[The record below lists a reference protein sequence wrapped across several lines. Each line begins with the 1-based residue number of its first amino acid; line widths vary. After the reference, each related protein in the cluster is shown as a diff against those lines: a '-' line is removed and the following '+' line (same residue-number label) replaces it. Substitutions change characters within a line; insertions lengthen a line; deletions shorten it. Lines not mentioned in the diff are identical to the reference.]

1 MATAGRINF
10 HTRVLLSVLA
20 LCWALAGTV
29 MVFQY
34 CREKEFKA
42 ELLDARL
49 QAINARILA
58 DMRQGDDIADI
69 SRRITAE
76 DPSLRLTLIA
86 RDGSVIFDNNDLTP
100 FPTGNHNGRPEIAA
114 ARAAGLGRATERHS
128 ESDDAD
134 YFYSARLGDAGTVV
148 RTAAPYSHS
157 LREVLRADGTLLWLM
172 AALTL
177 GASVLAYLLTR
188 RISQSLERLERFA
201 GKAEKGEPIFDD
213 EAFPDDELGSIA
225 GHIVRLYVQRDR
237 RHHEALRQEQE
248 KVRIK
253 KQLTN
258 NINHELKTPVASI
271 QLCVE
276 TLLAHNNLSEE
287 KRDDFL
293 RRCLADTGRLRSLL
307 NDVSL
312 ITRMDDAP
320 SSVMREPID
329 LAAII
334 AEVVDDCGPV
344 AAGKGMEIVNG
355 VTGPLL
361 ITGNASLLASVFR
374 NLIDNAIAYSGGDRI
389 SIMPLLSGC
398 CFDGDDKIVLSVS
411 DNGCGVPQ
419 EHLPRL
425 FERFYRIDKGRSR
438 TAGGTGLGLSIVK
451 NAVLLHGGSI
461 SVENRPGGGLFFTIV
476 LSR

>member
-1 MATAGRINF
+1 M
-10 HTRVLLSVLA
+10 
-20 LCWALAGTV
+20 
-29 MVFQY
+29 
-34 CREKEFKA
+34 
-42 ELLDARL
+42 
-49 QAINARILA
+49 
-58 DMRQGDDIADI
+58 
-69 SRRITAE
+69 
-76 DPSLRLTLIA
+76 
-86 RDGSVIFDNNDLTP
+86 
-100 FPTGNHNGRPEIAA
+100 
-114 ARAAGLGRATERHS
+114 
-128 ESDDAD
+128 
-134 YFYSARLGDAGTVV
+134 
-148 RTAAPYSHS
+148 
-157 LREVLRADGTLLWLM
+157 
-172 AALTL
+172 
-177 GASVLAYLLTR
+177 
-188 RISQSLERLERFA
+188 
-201 GKAEKGEPIFDD
+201 
-213 EAFPDDELGSIA
+213 
-225 GHIVRLYVQRDR
+225 
-237 RHHEALRQEQE
+237 
-248 KVRIK
+248 
-253 KQLTN
+253 
-258 NINHELKTPVASI
+258 KTPVASI

>member
-258 NINHELKTPVASI
+258 NINHELKTPVASM
-271 QLCVE
+271 LVCLE
-276 TLLAHNNLSEE
+276 LLRDHPELPAHERE
-287 KRDDFL
+287 RFMQRAVDAA
-293 RRCLADTGRLRSLL
+293 RRLNALL
-307 NDVSL
+307 KDVAA
-312 ITRMDDAP
+312 ITRMDEGAH
-320 SSVMREPID
+320 MIEKEPLD

-334 AEVVDDCGPV
+334 REVAADTRLRTTMEVRVDIPDALPV
-344 AAGKGMEIVNG
+344 AGNRR
-355 VTGPLL
+355 LL
-361 ITGNASLLASVFR
+361 ESVFR
-374 NLIDNAIAYSGGDRI
+374 NLADNSIAYSGGSMLSI
-389 SIMPLLSGC
+389 SADAEGNIC
-398 CFDGDDKIVLSVS
+398 VRDDGA
-411 DNGCGVPQ
+411 GVPA
-419 EHLPRL
+419 EHLPHI
-425 FERFYRIDKGRSR
+425 FERFYRVDKGRSR
-438 TAGGTGLGLSIVK
+438 EAGGTGLGLSIVR
-451 NAVLLHGGSI
+451 NAVALHGGSI
-461 SVENRPGGGLFFTIV
+461 TASHDGGLRFDFHIPPSGNSGGQ
-476 LSR
+476 SRGTAS